1 MPIHDWT
8 KVDDGVFHDFHH
20 EWISRI
26 KHALNNGVLPGD
38 YYAMA
43 DQVAGPGIPDV
54 LGLKR
59 QRPSSRQSTQ
69 GGGTALATAIPKV
82 RFRDRAEDRRKP
94 VRRPKRIAVRHV
106 TGDRVVALV
115 EIVSTGNK
123 SSRTAIRT
131 FADKLVSFIDE
142 GIHLMVLDLFPPSAR
157 DPQGIHPLIWSS
169 FHKTAFKLPVDK
181 PLTLASYSAGP
192 VPEAYVEPVA
202 VGDRLIKLPLFLTPE
217 EYVNVP
223 LEASYLAAWA
233 EVPTRWREVVEA
245 TDPRKG
251 TR

>member
-26 KHALNNGVLPGD
+26 KHVLNNGILPPD

-59 QRPSSRQSTQ
+59 QGVEK
-69 GGGTALATAIPKV
+69 GGGGAALLTAVPKL
-82 RFRDRAEDRRKP
+82 RFHDRATSPRKP
-94 VRRPKRIAVRHV
+94 VRRPKRVAVRHV

-123 SSRTAIRT
+123 SSRAALRA
-131 FADKLVSFIDE
+131 FVDKLVAFVDE
-142 GIHLMVLDLFPPSAR
+142 GIHLMILDLFPPTAR
-157 DPQGIHPLIWSS
+157 DPDGLYPLIWSH
-169 FHKTAFKLPVDK
+169 FHKTAFQLPSDK
-181 PLTLASYSAGP
+181 PLTLASYNAGP
-192 VPEAYVEPVA
+192 IPESFVEPAA
-202 VGDRLIKLPLFLTPE
+202 VGDRLIDVPLYLTPD

-223 LEASYLAAWA
+223 LEAAYEAAWA
-233 EVPTRWREVVEA
+233 EVPRRWRDA
-245 TDPRKG
+245 ITA
-251 TR
+251 